1 MKSIAMRIGIIALI
15 GVGTLVARPF
25 LSGGAADLKVG
36 ECFDP
41 PTTVGETVDDVQHHP
56 CTDAH
61 GGEVFF
67 VGDLAAAD
75 DAPYPTDAAIE
86 TEAAAL
92 CTPAF
97 DAYTGL
103 DFVTDPDWTFGY
115 LSPTTESWADGD
127 RGIICYAA
135 RIDGATTTTSI
146 RAAS

>member
-1 MKSIAMRIGIIALI
+1 MKTMAMRIGIIALI
-15 GVGTLVARPF
+15 GVGGLVARPF
-25 LSGGAADLKVG
+25 LAGGAADLKIG

-41 PTTVGETVDDVQHHP
+41 PAVGETVDDVQHHP

-67 VGDLAAAD
+67 VGDVAAAD
-75 DAPYPTDAAIE
+75 DAPYPTDIAFE
-86 TEAAAL
+86 TQVQGL

-103 DFVTDPDWTFGY
+103 DFVTDPVWTYGY
-115 LSPTTESWADGD
+115 LSPTAESWADGD

-135 RIDGATTTTSI
+135 RLDGATTTTSI
-146 RAAS
+146 KAAS